1 MFCKLTVNFCI
12 DILAVFLTLMQ
23 QIDTSFLFLS
33 TARCTYL
40 TLKEVEL
47 MMVETCY
54 GQKFERPL
62 NDDFI
67 ESFNHRK
74 LSFMYIGYVVNFSL
88 ALFT

>member
-74 LSFMYIGYVVNFSL
+74 LSLMYIGYVVNFSL

>member
-1 MFCKLTVNFCI
+1 
-12 DILAVFLTLMQ
+12 
-23 QIDTSFLFLS
+23 
-33 TARCTYL
+33 
-40 TLKEVEL
+40 

-88 ALFT
+88 ALFTQYCRIALKYIQTTSHVINIFD